1 MRDWKR
7 RVVLPREFRVPGSD
21 MRLPSAPTLTV
32 AAGLAAMALAF
43 FSNAGAEN
51 QPVSEPS
58 AKRLS
63 TAIFAGGCFWCVEA
77 DFDKVEGVFDTVS
90 GYTGGELANPTYEQV
105 SKENTGHYEAVKVT
119 YDPDVVSY
127 ETLVDFFFRHV
138 DPTDP
143 YGQFCDKGDSYRT
156 AVFVAT
162 ADERAIAE
170 AEIAE
175 IEESEI
181 LKDPVVTPVLQAS
194 TFWPAEGYHQ
204 NYYKKNPL
212 KYRYYRASCGRD
224 GRVKDLWG
232 NSASD
237 H

>member
-1 MRDWKR
+1 M
-7 RVVLPREFRVPGSD
+7 
-21 MRLPSAPTLTV
+21 PSAPTFTI

-43 FSNAGAEN
+43 FSNAGAQDQTLAETA
-51 QPVSEPS
+51 P
-58 AKRLS
+58 KRLS
-63 TAIFAGGCFWCVEA
+63 SAIFAGGCFWCVES
-77 DFDKVEGVFDTVS
+77 DFDKVDGVIETVS
-90 GYTGGELANPTYEQV
+90 GYTGGEIANPTYKQV

-119 YDPDVVSY
+119 YDPDLVSY
-127 ETLVDFFFRHV
+127 DTLVEYFFRHV

-156 AVFVAT
+156 AIFVNT
-162 ADERAIAE
+162 DDERAVAE

-175 IEESEI
+175 IETSGV
-181 LKDPVVTPVLQAS
+181 LKDPVVTRVIQAE
-194 TFWPAEGYHQ
+194 TFWPAEDYHQ

-224 GRVKDLWG
+224 GRVEDLWDESVG
-232 NSASD
+232 

>member
-1 MRDWKR
+1 MR
-7 RVVLPREFRVPGSD
+7 
-21 MRLPSAPTLTV
+21 MPSAPTFTI

-43 FSNAGAEN
+43 FSNAGAQDQTLAETA
-51 QPVSEPS
+51 P
-58 AKRLS
+58 KRLS
-63 TAIFAGGCFWCVEA
+63 SAIFAGGCFWCVES
-77 DFDKVEGVFDTVS
+77 DFDKVDGVIDTVS
-90 GYTGGELANPTYEQV
+90 GYTGGEIANPTYKQV

-119 YDPDVVSY
+119 YDPDLVSY
-127 ETLVDFFFRHV
+127 DTLVEYFFRHV

-156 AVFVAT
+156 AIFVNT
-162 ADERAIAE
+162 DDERAVAE

-175 IEESEI
+175 IETSGV
-181 LKDPVVTPVLQAS
+181 LKDPVVTRVIQAE
-194 TFWPAEGYHQ
+194 TFWPAEDYHQ

-224 GRVKDLWG
+224 GRVEDLWDESVG
-232 NSASD
+232 

>member
-1 MRDWKR
+1 MR
-7 RVVLPREFRVPGSD
+7 
-21 MRLPSAPTLTV
+21 MPSAPTFTI

-43 FSNAGAEN
+43 FSNAGAQDQTLAETA
-51 QPVSEPS
+51 P
-58 AKRLS
+58 KRLS
-63 TAIFAGGCFWCVEA
+63 SAIFAGGCFWCVES
-77 DFDKVEGVFDTVS
+77 DFDKVDGVIETVS
-90 GYTGGELANPTYEQV
+90 GYTGGEIANPTYKQV

-119 YDPDVVSY
+119 YDPDLVSY
-127 ETLVDFFFRHV
+127 DTLVEYFFRHV

-156 AVFVAT
+156 AIFVNT
-162 ADERAIAE
+162 DDERAVAE

-175 IEESEI
+175 IETSGV
-181 LKDPVVTPVLQAS
+181 LKDPVVTRVIQAE
-194 TFWPAEGYHQ
+194 TFWLAEDYHQ

-224 GRVKDLWG
+224 GRVEDLWDESVG
-232 NSASD
+232 

>member
-1 MRDWKR
+1 MR
-7 RVVLPREFRVPGSD
+7 
-21 MRLPSAPTLTV
+21 MPSAPTFTI

-43 FSNAGAEN
+43 FSNAGAQDQTLAETA
-51 QPVSEPS
+51 P
-58 AKRLS
+58 KRLS
-63 TAIFAGGCFWCVEA
+63 SAIFAGGCFWCVES
-77 DFDKVEGVFDTVS
+77 DFDKVDGVIDTVS
-90 GYTGGELANPTYEQV
+90 GYTGGEIANPTYKQV

-119 YDPDVVSY
+119 YDPDLVSY
-127 ETLVDFFFRHV
+127 DTLVEYFFRHV

-156 AVFVAT
+156 AIFVNT
-162 ADERAIAE
+162 DDERAVAE

-175 IEESEI
+175 IETSGV
-181 LKDPVVTPVLQAS
+181 LKDPVVTRVIQAE
-194 TFWPAEGYHQ
+194 TFWPAEDYHQ

-224 GRVKDLWG
+224 GRVEDLWG
-232 NSASD
+232 ESVG

>member
-1 MRDWKR
+1 MR
-7 RVVLPREFRVPGSD
+7 
-21 MRLPSAPTLTV
+21 MPSAPTFTI

-43 FSNAGAEN
+43 FSNAGAQDQTLAETA
-51 QPVSEPS
+51 P
-58 AKRLS
+58 KRLS
-63 TAIFAGGCFWCVEA
+63 SAIFAGGCFWCVES
-77 DFDKVEGVFDTVS
+77 DFDKVDGVIETVS
-90 GYTGGELANPTYEQV
+90 GYTGGEIANPTYKQV

-119 YDPDVVSY
+119 YDPDLVSY
-127 ETLVDFFFRHV
+127 DTLVEYFFRHV

-156 AVFVAT
+156 AIFVNT
-162 ADERAIAE
+162 DDERAVAE

-175 IEESEI
+175 IETSGV
-181 LKDPVVTPVLQAS
+181 LKDPIVTRVIQAE
-194 TFWPAEGYHQ
+194 TFWPAEDYHQ

-224 GRVKDLWG
+224 GRVEDLWG
-232 NSASD
+232 ESVG

>member
-1 MRDWKR
+1 MR
-7 RVVLPREFRVPGSD
+7 
-21 MRLPSAPTLTV
+21 MPSAPTFTI

-43 FSNAGAEN
+43 FSNAGAQDQTLAETA
-51 QPVSEPS
+51 P
-58 AKRLS
+58 KRLS
-63 TAIFAGGCFWCVEA
+63 SAIFAGGCFWCVES
-77 DFDKVEGVFDTVS
+77 DFDKVDGVIETVS
-90 GYTGGELANPTYEQV
+90 GYTGGEIANPTYKQV

-119 YDPDVVSY
+119 YDPDLVSY
-127 ETLVDFFFRHV
+127 DTLVEYFFRHV

-156 AVFVAT
+156 AIFVNT
-162 ADERAIAE
+162 DDERAVAE

-175 IEESEI
+175 IETSGV
-181 LKDPVVTPVLQAS
+181 LKDPIVTRVIQAE
-194 TFWPAEGYHQ
+194 TFWPAEDYHQ

-224 GRVKDLWG
+224 GRVEDLWDESVG
-232 NSASD
+232 

>member
-1 MRDWKR
+1 MR
-7 RVVLPREFRVPGSD
+7 
-21 MRLPSAPTLTV
+21 MPSAPTFTI

-43 FSNAGAEN
+43 FSNAGAQDQTLAETA
-51 QPVSEPS
+51 P
-58 AKRLS
+58 KRLS
-63 TAIFAGGCFWCVEA
+63 SAIFAGGCFWCVES
-77 DFDKVEGVFDTVS
+77 DFDKVDGVIETVS
-90 GYTGGELANPTYEQV
+90 GYTGGEIANPTYKQV

-119 YDPDVVSY
+119 YDPDLVSY
-127 ETLVDFFFRHV
+127 DTLVEYFFRHV

-156 AVFVAT
+156 AIFVNT
-162 ADERAIAE
+162 DDERAVAE

-175 IEESEI
+175 IETSGV
-181 LKDPVVTPVLQAS
+181 LKDPVVTRVIQAE
-194 TFWPAEGYHQ
+194 TFWPAEDYHQ

-224 GRVKDLWG
+224 GRVEDLWG
-232 NSASD
+232 ESVG

>member
-1 MRDWKR
+1 MR
-7 RVVLPREFRVPGSD
+7 
-21 MRLPSAPTLTV
+21 MPSAPTFTI

-43 FSNAGAEN
+43 FSNAGAQD
-51 QPVSEPS
+51 QPLAETAP
-58 AKRLS
+58 KRLS
-63 TAIFAGGCFWCVEA
+63 SAIFAGGCFWCVES
-77 DFDKVEGVFDTVS
+77 DFDKVDGVIETVS
-90 GYTGGELANPTYEQV
+90 GYTGGEIANPTYKQV

-119 YDPDVVSY
+119 YDPDLVSY
-127 ETLVDFFFRHV
+127 DTLVEYFFRHV

-156 AVFVAT
+156 AIFVNT
-162 ADERAIAE
+162 DDERAVAE

-175 IEESEI
+175 IETSGV
-181 LKDPVVTPVLQAS
+181 LKDPIVTRVIQAE
-194 TFWPAEGYHQ
+194 TFWPAEDYHQ

-224 GRVKDLWG
+224 GRVEDLWDESVG
-232 NSASD
+232 